1 MTMTQEKLE
10 RLFDKVRRL
19 PAERQELAIEAL
31 SDIAAD
37 GVYALSDDE
46 RSILMP
52 ALERAK
58 RREFASDADVDEML
72 NKPWA

>member
-19 PAERQELAIEAL
+19 PADRQELAIEAL

-72 NKPWA
+72 NKPWS

>member
-19 PAERQELAIEAL
+19 PADRQELAIEAL

-46 RSILMP
+46 RFILMP

-72 NKPWA
+72 NKPWS